1 MAKIS
6 DISRAWLEALPWE
19 RVVALNEQLCAARQA
34 LHQPTSA
41 FTNTAEAW
49 QERHHREMTFRK
61 IVDFLRWCHRAAP
74 FCCFNGNTFAAIA
87 LTLLGK
93 IETTPAEG
101 AVLLSAVGHYVAG
114 VLSEAEF
121 TQMLAGLDK
130 A

>member
-1 MAKIS
+1 
-6 DISRAWLEALPWE
+6 
-19 RVVALNEQLCAARQA
+19 
-34 LHQPTSA
+34 
-41 FTNTAEAW
+41 
-49 QERHHREMTFRK
+49 MTFRK

-101 AVLLSAVGHYVAG
+101 AVLRSAVGHYVAG